1 MEFFLDSNGRFV
13 FKPPLYNMDVNSEVL
28 PYYVFKPEDIINL
41 NTSVNSNAI
50 CNFLEV
56 TAPIRYEV
64 PELENKGYH
73 IDFDSIKKF
82 GIRYQALSMR
92 YGNDA
97 RTLRLVACAEMTR
110 MNGRAYTGSLSCSLR
125 PELRLGYPIY
135 VKHLD
140 SYFYVTSIN
149 HSISFGTSATTDV
162 GLEMRRDRMWD
173 DGTVSGIPGKLLKS
187 KVLRFREAG
196 NVVKWAKS
204 LKSKR
209 ADEPVS
215 KEQLDDFVK
224 KLKETSDDPNSGLE
238 DVSVIANNILKE
250 DFKRNSGILAGPK
263 TNGLYEISDA
273 SISFL
278 TDNATGDAVVN
289 NQKKTQERMNGDSNA
304 SPDEKTT
311 DPQSAETQRIV
322 SNELV
327 MISDNTVPYTDLNGY
342 KHIGA
347 FPYGANLKLTRGSG
361 IIDTTDPGE
370 IVKEATDATLNA
382 KGTQTSTDTTPK
394 GKETE
399 RPTKDTPIPKD
410 ITDLQKILQ
419 SAAPADT
426 TNVANA
432 TRFSNTVKTTLNASP
447 DEWSS
452 MEEYPVA
459 SNSKL
464 PFEVRD

>member
-1 MEFFLDSNGRFV
+1 
-13 FKPPLYNMDVNSEVL
+13 
-28 PYYVFKPEDIINL
+28 
-41 NTSVNSNAI
+41 
-50 CNFLEV
+50 
-56 TAPIRYEV
+56 
-64 PELENKGYH
+64 
-73 IDFDSIKKF
+73 
-82 GIRYQALSMR
+82 
-92 YGNDA
+92 
-97 RTLRLVACAEMTR
+97 
-110 MNGRAYTGSLSCSLR
+110 
-125 PELRLGYPIY
+125 
-135 VKHLD
+135 
-140 SYFYVTSIN
+140 
-149 HSISFGTSATTDV
+149 
-162 GLEMRRDRMWD
+162 MWD

-224 KLKETSDDPNSGLE
+224 KLKETSDDPNSGFE
-238 DVSVIANNILKE
+238 DVSVLANNILKE

-289 NQKKTQERMNGDSNA
+289 NQKKTQERMNGDPDA

-322 SNELV
+322 SNELI

-370 IVKEATDATLNA
+370 IAKEATDATLNA
-382 KGTQTSTDTTPK
+382 KGTQTTTDTTPK
-394 GKETE
+394 SSAPAPVLPSLFDNKE
-399 RPTKDTPIPKD
+399 PLKPVSP
-410 ITDLQKILQ
+410 
-419 SAAPADT
+419 SPADT